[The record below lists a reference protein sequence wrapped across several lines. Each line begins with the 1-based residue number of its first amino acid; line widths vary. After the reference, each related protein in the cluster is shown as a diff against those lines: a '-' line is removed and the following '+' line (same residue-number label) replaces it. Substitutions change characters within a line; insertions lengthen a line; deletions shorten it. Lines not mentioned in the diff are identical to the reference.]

1 MATPGDRGGFTDPH
15 SLPPVPESGTHY
27 VHVVLPLPMDTS
39 FTYSVGETPVEA
51 GTRVV
56 VPFGARTL
64 TGVVVGAD
72 ARPADPLKVK
82 QVSQILDDEPSLSDD
97 LLELTR
103 WVSEY
108 YMCSWGEAARAALPP
123 GIDVSSSLRVR
134 AADDPPDSDD
144 AVERAVLDHLVGR
157 EDASVVALSRAVDG
171 CTPAAIRRMERK
183 GLVQV
188 FASVSSPRVRTA
200 TERIIGLVEPNAQ
213 APGAKQRAVL
223 EFLAGKGDLAVS
235 AVLEATGASSATLR
249 SLERRG
255 VVSLGEREVS
265 RTPDAEALYDRP
277 VSPVD
282 FHAHQRAAADRI
294 SEAVDGAEFRTF
306 LLHGVTGSGKTE
318 VYIAALGRTLDTGRG
333 GIVLV
338 PEIALTPQTVRRFR
352 ARFGDRIAVL
362 HSRLSDGERYDAWR
376 AIRRGDFDVVI
387 GPRSAVFAPVRNLG
401 LVIVDEEHESSYKQF
416 DPAPRYHAR
425 DVAVV
430 RASREGAVCVLG
442 SATPSLESLY
452 NARSGKYELLTMP
465 ERVTP
470 PGHEPARLPKVRIV
484 DLAAERRSG
493 RRDGAVSAPLQAAIR
508 RRLDDGHQVILLQNR
523 RGFAPVLECAD
534 CGWSPAC
541 PDCAVTLTYHK
552 SKRQLRCHYC
562 GRAFRYDGLCG
573 NCGGDSLENLG
584 AGTQRVEEDLVGLFP
599 DARILRMDLDTTSGR
614 NAHDR
619 ILSAFGRGEADILLG
634 TQMVAKGLDFERVT
648 LVGVIDA
655 DAGLL
660 LPDLRSDERIFQLLT
675 QVAGRAGRAE
685 LRGEVL
691 LQTRNP
697 DHPVIRLAKRHDY
710 DGFAETVLPAR
721 HALGYP
727 PFTRLVRVDFR
738 GPDERDVAEFA
749 DRWKRAFDANG
760 HAIECIGPAA
770 AFVPRVRKTWRMHVL
785 LKAARS
791 VPASV
796 LRDTVRETTDRAGRP
811 PARTRIAIDV
821 DPTDLL

>member
-1 MATPGDRGGFTDPH
+1 M
-15 SLPPVPESGTHY
+15 PEPLY
-27 VHVVLPLPMDTS
+27 VHVVLPLPVETP
-39 FTYSVGETPVEA
+39 FTYSVGEGEVER

-64 TGVVVGAD
+64 TGVVVETGVEPPDPATI
-72 ARPADPLKVK
+72 RPVIR
-82 QVSQILDDEPSLSDD
+82 VLDDEPSLPGTLLD
-97 LLELTR
+97 LAH

-123 GIDVSSSLRVR
+123 GIDVTSSLRVR
-134 AADDPPDSDD
+134 RADGAPGSEDP
-144 AVERAVLDHLVGR
+144 VESALLEHLADRG
-157 EDASVVALSRAVDG
+157 DASVVALSRAVDG
-171 CTPAAIRRMERK
+171 CSPAILRRMERN
-183 GLVQV
+183 GLVHI
-188 FASVSSPRVRTA
+188 FAAVSSPRVTVA
-200 TERIIGLVEPNAQ
+200 TERTVRLVDPSSK
-213 APGAKQRAVL
+213 APGGKQRAVL
-223 EFLAGKGDLAVS
+223 EFLDGGGEVAVS
-235 AVLEATGASSATLR
+235 TVLGSTGASHATLR
-249 SLERRG
+249 SLELRG
-255 VVSLGEREVS
+255 AVSIGERETTRS
-265 RTPDAEALYDRP
+265 TEAEELLERP
-277 VSPVD
+277 VSPGD
-282 FHAHQRAAADRI
+282 FHAHQHLAADRI
-294 SEAVDGAEFRTF
+294 SEAVDEARFQAF

-318 VYIAALGRTLDTGRG
+318 VYMAALARTLAAGRS

-465 ERVTP
+465 ERITP
-470 PGHEPARLPKVRIV
+470 PGHDPARLPEVRII

-493 RRDGAVSAPLQAAIR
+493 RGDGIVSAPLQAAIR
-508 RRLDDGHQVILLQNR
+508 RRLDDGQQVILLQNR
-523 RGFAPVLECAD
+523 RGFAPVLECVA

-552 SKRQLRCHYC
+552 AKRQLRCHYC
-562 GRAFRYDGLCG
+562 GRAFRYDHR
-573 NCGGDSLENLG
+573 CGGCGGSTLEHLG
-584 AGTQRVEEDLVGLFP
+584 AGTQRVEEDLAGLFP

-619 ILSAFGRGEADILLG
+619 ILSTFGRGEADILLG

-648 LVGVIDA
+648 LVGVVDA

-697 DHPVIRLAKRHDY
+697 DHPVIRLARRHDY

-738 GPDERDVAEFA
+738 GPDERDVATLAE
-749 DRWKRAFDANG
+749 RWKRSFDPAG
-760 HAIECIGPAA
+760 HAVECIGPAA

-785 LKAARS
+785 LKAQRS
-791 VPASV
+791 VPASA
-796 LRDTVRETTDRAGRP
+796 LRDVVRDTTERAGRP